1 MTLNLVKMARL
12 ALPVWSFL
20 IVALI
25 WPIPLAV
32 ARSANGI
39 DERILELEF
48 REAKIVDIARVLS
61 EISDVNVVVTDEAAD
76 KAVTVFLRDVS
87 IGEVID
93 TVCKISGLWFREDLK
108 TGVYRIMETDQ
119 YQKDIVIYRDDILEV
134 FTMRHYNVTS
144 AAYAI
149 QTLFGQRVQLQLD
162 RRADDTGLGGNQQVG
177 FGSGNQG
184 GSGQFNQPGNS
195 QGSGF
200 NNNFSGFN
208 NQGFGMFGGGGAGG
222 IDQAFGRD
230 MGVESLDLTVNQIS
244 AIDEEQGKGGDGLS
258 NVKATSLVELT
269 AREAPIRVTTSRLHN
284 LIMVRTSDEAAVKE
298 IRRLLENID
307 RAAPQVLLELEI
319 LDLQLGDDFTSVFD
333 VDYTST
339 GQTSGPASG
348 EPRNPLLPADQTV
361 TTGPNTALGVGNFPL
376 DGGQLLFQWM
386 NENVRVRLQLA
397 EEQNRIKTLG
407 SPILL
412 ASNNT
417 PARIFVGEEVVLTT
431 GVRAIS
437 NFGAIGAAQNII
449 QPETQ
454 VVDIGNTLEIVP
466 RVNSDGT
473 VTLSVNSDISTLKK
487 DATFIPI
494 STADGNVVQYPVDGV
509 NDSTV
514 KGTFLAEDGMTVAV
528 GGLVRTSDSLV
539 EQKVPFLG
547 DIKYL
552 GFFFKSEKRTQ
563 KTSELIVL
571 ITPRVF
577 WNSNDAETRSLDLV
591 EELSAAGVRDGFA
604 SDGRRLLLETIEGH
618 HEFNDEDDVLELE
631 TRGSKGNKK
640 TGAE

>member
-1 MTLNLVKMARL
+1 MCFTRAR
-12 ALPVWSFL
+12 
-20 IVALI
+20 
-25 WPIPLAV
+25 AV
-32 ARSANGI
+32 ASGLAFTAQAYG
-39 DERILELEF
+39 
-48 REAKIVDIARVLS
+48 RVA
-61 EISDVNVVVTDEAAD
+61 NVV
-76 KAVTVFLRDVS
+76 LNR
-87 IGEVID
+87 
-93 TVCKISGLWFREDLK
+93 
-108 TGVYRIMETDQ
+108 
-119 YQKDIVIYRDDILEV
+119 
-134 FTMRHYNVTS
+134 
-144 AAYAI
+144 
-149 QTLFGQRVQLQLD
+149 
-162 RRADDTGLGGNQQVG
+162 
-177 FGSGNQG
+177 
-184 GSGQFNQPGNS
+184 
-195 QGSGF
+195 
-200 NNNFSGFN
+200 
-208 NQGFGMFGGGGAGG
+208 
-222 IDQAFGRD
+222 
-230 MGVESLDLTVNQIS
+230 
-244 AIDEEQGKGGDGLS
+244 
-258 NVKATSLVELT
+258 
-269 AREAPIRVTTSRLHN
+269 SRL
-284 LIMVRTSDEAAVKE
+284 EG
-298 IRRLLENID
+298 
-307 RAAPQVLLELEI
+307 LLELEI

-604 SDGRRLLLETIEGH
+604 SDGRRLLLEAIEGH

-631 TRGSKGNKK
+631 TRGSKGNEK